1 MEAAAA
7 LVNALRR
14 KLNQRT
20 SANNTSLSD
29 SDVAEVFAELQ
40 ASRTDRALAAVLQGQ
55 RSNALVG
62 KDTFL
67 ARMFVHHAFPWF
79 GERLIMKLV
88 VKSAETGARIE
99 DLAPPSH
106 AVSRDV
112 TPKAQTGRML
122 WRSGV
127 VGVGFLAVV
136 LYMYC

>member
-1 MEAAAA
+1 MEAAVA

-14 KLNQRT
+14 KLKQN
-20 SANNTSLSD
+20 APNKSLSD

-40 ASRTDRALAAVLQGQ
+40 ASRFDRALAAVLQGQ

-88 VKSAETGARIE
+88 VKSAETGAKIE
-99 DLAPPSH
+99 DIAPPSH

-112 TPKAQTGRML
+112 TVESQTSRIL
-122 WRSGV
+122 WSSGV
-127 VGVGFLAVV
+127 VGVGVLAVV
-136 LYMYC
+136 LYMHC

>member
-1 MEAAAA
+1 MEAAVA

-14 KLNQRT
+14 KSKQN
-20 SANNTSLSD
+20 APNKSLSD

-40 ASRTDRALAAVLQGQ
+40 ASRFDRALAAVLQGQ

-88 VKSAETGARIE
+88 VKSAETGAKIE
-99 DLAPPSH
+99 DIAPPSH

-112 TPKAQTGRML
+112 TPESQTSRIL
-122 WRSGV
+122 WGSGI
-127 VGVGFLAVV
+127 VGVGVLAVV
-136 LYMYC
+136 LYTYC